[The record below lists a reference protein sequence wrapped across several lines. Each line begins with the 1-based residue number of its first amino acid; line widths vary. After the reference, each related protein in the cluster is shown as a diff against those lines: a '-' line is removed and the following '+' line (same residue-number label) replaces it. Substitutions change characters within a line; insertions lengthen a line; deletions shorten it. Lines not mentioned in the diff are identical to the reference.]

1 MDDCSV
7 LPEVHRA
14 PGAGGNLRVSLSS
27 LLLWYHTSL
36 FSTSARSR
44 QPLMSEA
51 AFAVLLLY
59 CLCGGKD
66 LALSWDLVYFN
77 LD

>member
-1 MDDCSV
+1 MCDCNV
-7 LPEVHRA
+7 LPGVHR
-14 PGAGGNLRVSLSS
+14 GDLRVSLSS
-27 LLLWYHTSL
+27 LLLRYHTSL
-36 FSTSARSR
+36 FSTSAGSR

-66 LALSWDLVYFN
+66 LVAFSWDLVYFN